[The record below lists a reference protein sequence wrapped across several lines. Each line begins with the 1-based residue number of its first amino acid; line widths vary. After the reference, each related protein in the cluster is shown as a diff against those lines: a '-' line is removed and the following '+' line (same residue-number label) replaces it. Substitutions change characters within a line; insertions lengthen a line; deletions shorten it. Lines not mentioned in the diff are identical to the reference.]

1 MNPLSIAYLKINS
14 EEHGINIRYK
24 RLWYTDN
31 STLKSVKQQQQQK
44 SVKQQQKKDQ
54 HKDSWVGNY

>member
-1 MNPLSIAYLKINS
+1 MNS